1 MERMGNN
8 MAEKGISQKSLKT
21 LWSAAKK
28 GIGQAK
34 VNTHALFWPYIYKN
48 HQNLFVY
55 CNSLYA
61 MFKLYD
67 GFTFHLNHFI
77 MRH

>member
-21 LWSAAKK
+21 LGSAAKK

-34 VNTHALFWPYIYKN
+34 VNTCFILALDLQKSSKSVC
-48 HQNLFVY
+48 L
-55 CNSLYA
+55 L
-61 MFKLYD
+61 
-67 GFTFHLNHFI
+67 
-77 MRH
+77 